1 MLEKIWKPDTYFH
14 NGLDSYL
21 HSITRPNKLLRI
33 SENGD
38 ITYSIRFVLFMINE
52 NSIFIFGSDLFST
65 DMFQLFS
72 PTYFQIQIHICCFTF
87 AEPVYLRLTCLNLLH
102 YFNCATSF
110 ISLQPQFISFW
121 ITLLKIHL
129 DRYSLSTQNFD
140 HKWVIK

>member
-38 ITYSIRFVLFMINE
+38 ITYSIRLVVFLMKIIIIYNLFSTTDIYHFHEHTFQNKY
-52 NSIFIFGSDLFST
+52 NSIF
-65 DMFQLFS
+65 
-72 PTYFQIQIHICCFTF
+72 
-87 AEPVYLRLTCLNLLH
+87 AEPSYLRLTCLNLLH
-102 YFNCATSF
+102 YFNCTTSF

-129 DRYSLSTQNFD
+129 DTHFQ
-140 HKWVIK
+140 HKI

>member
-129 DRYSLSTQNFD
+129 DRYSLSAQNFD